1 MTRESTKH
9 GPNLDEQMGSEA
21 EVSNEDQ
28 GAASRAEEGR
38 IMEDAVDRPLSDLR
52 EETQR
57 SILARYL
64 RPSTFPADKESILQE
79 ARANHALEG
88 VLRALEAL
96 PQQAQFEN
104 VGAVWEAVGGDAE
117 SRF

>member
-1 MTRESTKH
+1 MTRDSTKH
-9 GPNLDEQMGSEA
+9 GPNMDEQMGSEA

-38 IMEDAVDRPLSDLR
+38 LMEDAVDRPLSDLR

-57 SILARYL
+57 SIIARYL
-64 RPSTFPADKESILQE
+64 RPSIFPADKESVLQE
-79 ARANHALEG
+79 ARDNYALEG

-104 VGAVWEAVGGDAE
+104 VEAVWEAIGGDAE